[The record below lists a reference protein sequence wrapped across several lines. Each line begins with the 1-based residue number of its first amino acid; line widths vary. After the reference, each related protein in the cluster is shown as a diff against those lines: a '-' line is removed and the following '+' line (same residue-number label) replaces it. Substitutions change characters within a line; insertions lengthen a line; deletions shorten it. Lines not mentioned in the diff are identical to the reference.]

1 MIAFGVQEVYN
12 QLQQFQ
18 MLQVVQVVVTD
29 LRVHLVLHPLMI
41 MEELVIFL
49 QSVPPKV
56 LMAVIKVEVLHMQEP
71 LVAEV
76 LLFKEV
82 HKM

>member
-1 MIAFGVQEVYN
+1 
-12 QLQQFQ
+12 
-18 MLQVVQVVVTD
+18 MLQEVQVVVTD
-29 LRVHLVLHPLMI
+29 LQVEVVLHPLSI

-56 LMAVIKVEVLHMQEP
+56 LMAVIKVEVLHMQEQ

>member
-1 MIAFGVQEVYN
+1 
-12 QLQQFQ
+12 
-18 MLQVVQVVVTD
+18 
-29 LRVHLVLHPLMI
+29 
-41 MEELVIFL
+41 MEEVVILL

-56 LMAVIKVEVLHMQEP
+56 LRAVIKVEVLHMQEP